1 MRGKWIQFNLVP
13 SVPDRKP
20 PYKLLS
26 SLRRDVKELYVLAL
40 LQQANDTLE
49 NRPFLRVFYA
59 STKRAWSAR
68 LALTYFS
75 CLSETRE
82 KIAPVLFANN
92 TRSNF
97 WRGGSGMTGRIK
109 RKSCTS
115 LSHASKQEK
124 NFCKNIYINDWWK
137 HVTLLS
143 SLEKADDV
151 SIFCT
156 PYSLIES
163 YHLFDR
169 VKVLSKA

>member
-1 MRGKWIQFNLVP
+1 
-13 SVPDRKP
+13 
-20 PYKLLS
+20 
-26 SLRRDVKELYVLAL
+26 
-40 LQQANDTLE
+40 
-49 NRPFLRVFYA
+49 
-59 STKRAWSAR
+59 
-68 LALTYFS
+68 
-75 CLSETRE
+75 
-82 KIAPVLFANN
+82 
-92 TRSNF
+92 
-97 WRGGSGMTGRIK
+97 MTGRIK

-124 NFCKNIYINDWWK
+124 NFCKNIYINDWGK

-143 SLEKADDV
+143 SLEKAHDV

>member
-1 MRGKWIQFNLVP
+1 MNPIQP
-13 SVPDRKP
+13 CSQR
-20 PYKLLS
+20 S
-26 SLRRDVKELYVLAL
+26 RQET
-40 LQQANDTLE
+40 TLE
-49 NRPFLRVFYA
+49 TTLLPPQRRQGALRFGLASASQWHSRKQAISSCVLCEHEASVERASRPN
-59 STKRAWSAR
+59 
-68 LALTYFS
+68 
-75 CLSETRE
+75 
-82 KIAPVLFANN
+82 VLFVLVWNTRKNSACLICYN

-143 SLEKADDV
+143 SLEKAHDV